1 MFNSFQALCT
11 GEAGRT
17 AGNRK
22 LSYQGTKFHRVIKD
36 FMAQGGDIT
45 HGNGQVLHFKNIYIF
60 WCRLLL
66 FLFLNIRLQGG
77 ESIYG
82 KSFAD
87 EVKAVVDGHVVARM
101 HELAQTIPEF

>member
-1 MFNSFQALCT
+1 MFGSSCLLSDIVPRTCANFKVIDVSFLEQMFNSFQALCT

-45 HGNGQVLHFKNIYIF
+45 HGNGQVLHFKNIYI
-60 WCRLLL
+60 
-66 FLFLNIRLQGG
+66 
-77 ESIYG
+77 S
-82 KSFAD
+82 
-87 EVKAVVDGHVVARM
+87 
-101 HELAQTIPEF
+101 

>member
-1 MFNSFQALCT
+1 MRLICCDLNFLQALCT

-45 HGNGQVLHFKNIYIF
+45 HGNGQVLA
-60 WCRLLL
+60 
-66 FLFLNIRLQGG
+66 Q
-77 ESIYG
+77 
-82 KSFAD
+82 
-87 EVKAVVDGHVVARM
+87 
-101 HELAQTIPEF
+101 ELMQ

>member
-1 MFNSFQALCT
+1 LCKLQGKFARHQSTWNSTSLQALCT

-45 HGNGQVLHFKNIYIF
+45 HGNGQVK
-60 WCRLLL
+60 
-66 FLFLNIRLQGG
+66 Q
-77 ESIYG
+77 
-82 KSFAD
+82 
-87 EVKAVVDGHVVARM
+87 M
-101 HELAQTIPEF
+101 HEFNETSEAFCSLKNTCREERVYTASLL